1 MRFAVTGSRVA
12 LVAAVLVG
20 AAPPAS
26 HTAFMFPRLVM
37 LRGGGVTTPVVLTH
51 SGATRPGPA
60 DVSRDT
66 IAIVYGAL
74 TLHRPVSAE
83 RVRRRPFIEVA
94 EFFGVGY
101 LVDATGH
108 VPASQFER
116 ANHHSR
122 IYLAA
127 GGEPALWENPVVAPG
142 AAQLAI
148 YELGEPAR
156 RVLEARG
163 FKLAI
168 HQQR

>member
-1 MRFAVTGSRVA
+1 MRFAVTGSRIA

-20 AAPPAS
+20 AAPPTP
-26 HTAFMFPRLVM
+26 HTTFMFPGVVM
-37 LRGGGVTTPVVLTH
+37 LRGGGVTAPVVLTH
-51 SGATRPGPA
+51 AGAIGGVPGE
-60 DVSRDT
+60 SRDT
-66 IAIVYGAL
+66 IAIVYGSL
-74 TLHRPVSAE
+74 TPHRPVSPE

-94 EFFGVGY
+94 EFLGVGY
-101 LVDATGH
+101 VVDAAGH

-122 IYLAA
+122 IYLPA
-127 GGEPALWENPVVAPG
+127 GREPALWESPVVAPG
-142 AAQLAI
+142 GVHHAF

-163 FKLAI
+163 FRLAI